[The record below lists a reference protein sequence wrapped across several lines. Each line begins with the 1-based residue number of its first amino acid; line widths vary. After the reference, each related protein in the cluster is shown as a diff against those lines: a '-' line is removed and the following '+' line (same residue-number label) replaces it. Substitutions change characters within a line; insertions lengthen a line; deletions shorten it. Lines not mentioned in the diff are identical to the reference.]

1 MYSALLGNPVEHS
14 ISDELFEYLNNIIG
28 GLDDYKHKKILVNSV
43 CLEEKIKNLINDPQC
58 IGLNITL
65 PYRN

>member
-28 GLDDYKHKKILVNSV
+28 GLDDYKHKKNFSELSV
-43 CLEEKIKNLINDPQC
+43 FRRKN
-58 IGLNITL
+58 
-65 PYRN
+65 

>member
-28 GLDDYKHKKILVNSV
+28 GLDAVSYTHLS
-43 CLEEKIKNLINDPQC
+43 
-58 IGLNITL
+58 
-65 PYRN
+65 

>member
-43 CLEEKIKNLINDPQC
+43 CLEEKIKNLINDP
-58 IGLNITL
+58 
-65 PYRN
+65 